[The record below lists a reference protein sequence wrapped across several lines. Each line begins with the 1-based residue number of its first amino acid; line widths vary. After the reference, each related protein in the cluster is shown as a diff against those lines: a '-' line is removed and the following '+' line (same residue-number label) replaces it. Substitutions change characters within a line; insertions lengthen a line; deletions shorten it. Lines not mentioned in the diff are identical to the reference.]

1 VDSVFR
7 RLVTERRGEERW
19 NIPQNHVTAKAKLRL
34 GLELYT
40 ACETVRRYLVV
51 IVVVIKSQ
59 SQGRDRGERNTYAT
73 LVVYRSPQPCPR
85 QNGGDRLQQQHGDR
99 PRRQTGMKELL
110 RIPGKT

>member
-1 VDSVFR
+1 M
-7 RLVTERRGEERW
+7 
-19 NIPQNHVTAKAKLRL
+19 LRL

-85 QNGGDRLQQQHGDR
+85 QAKWWGSVAAAAAAAAASSTVTDHA
-99 PRRQTGMKELL
+99 
-110 RIPGKT
+110 GKQV